1 MQTNLRVARAKA
13 KRIGVS
19 IEPSSR
25 KNKKL
30 DVFKDGRKVA
40 SIGDLRYDD
49 YNTHKDSK
57 RRANYKARHEKYR
70 HEKGSASY
78 YATRYC
84 GESRES
90 LMGSHTGS
98 ILGFVQDFADF
109 LQYL

>member
-13 KRIGVS
+13 RRIGVS

-30 DVFKDGRKVA
+30 DVFKDGHKVA
-40 SIGDLRYDD
+40 SIGDRRYED

-57 RRANYKARHEKYR
+57 RRANYKARHDKYR

-78 YATRYC
+78 YADK
-84 GESRES
+84 
-90 LMGSHTGS
+90 
-98 ILGFVQDFADF
+98 ILW
-109 LQYL
+109 